1 MIKNRFVFKSLALAY
16 VQLRLYCNRVC
27 WWPLATTTATVTILP
42 TQHHHIPLLLGCE
55 NIWKHFSFP
64 QALKWRAPQSSL
76 SHTCPCM
83 KVNDSTLSQQSSGA
97 DLCYCGLWGHIE
109 EVRESNSS
117 EPGVYNYCA
126 PQFIST
132 EPIEY
137 PPGRSGGWGNH
148 LLTGWCSDLGGRRCE
163 LWVQARVSVKE
174 RLRLKVCALDNLY
187 LHAHYPS

>member
-1 MIKNRFVFKSLALAY
+1 MQNRRLNYITQWLQYTKLKLADLGYLIKNRFVFKSLALAY

-97 DLCYCGLWGHIE
+97 DLRYCGLWGHIE

-117 EPGVYNYCA
+117 EPSVYNYCA

-137 PPGRSGGWGNH
+137 PPGRSGGGGIIC
-148 LLTGWCSDLGGRRCE
+148 LLVGAAT
-163 LWVQARVSVKE
+163 
-174 RLRLKVCALDNLY
+174 
-187 LHAHYPS
+187 